1 MVKTF
6 EEFINEGLYDSS
18 KAKNHIKKFQNESFT
33 LDDINDYSIYLNI
46 FNKIDI
52 YNKNTK
58 IIAEGRTKY
67 SNYIPY
73 NTDERRVIGLVLEN
87 YFTNTIIQY
96 INDSN
101 LVTEKLSFD
110 DAKKLVN
117 GGKEKIKELIE
128 KFKEKI
134 PSEVI
139 EAYEFLIK
147 SLNKGIK
154 TAKDL
159 LETVGKLFQKLGE
172 TIIEAFEKLKLF
184 NPEYCSALPESDID
198 THGLIEFKDENQKK
212 LIGYIINEVSENVKE
227 KQKEKEENLN
237 EGVGKTLAIGGGV
250 ALSAFA
256 PGLAL
261 LAGSGFGFY
270 KLLKYIGP
278 KLSDKL
284 EPYLLSDKTK
294 EFANK
299 LYNNKFARYSLGLS
313 KSKDDDSSESKLKMI
328 GKMLWSV
335 IVNLFIATLVSSI
348 LTLFVTALIGS
359 CPATGLIIAT
369 IIGSKNIFKIII
381 NRVLNFKKE
390 TKKKNGD
397 TKVNYFFDMLTM
409 IGILSSVVSIV
420 IKIPGFKEWFDKL
433 LNKLFDFGI
442 TKASASETSFKF
454 DKSALKPTGSAN
466 ETEDLG
472 SFESV
477 KKLLDRAENME
488 DPVYGTSN
496 SYVSSFFQS
505 SLDSNQTESSNGYI
519 KALTCLTQS
528 SDKAELVYAAK
539 NQISDDGIMT
549 SVMHMFTTSSENTSL
564 IGGNLTEEHTL
575 KEIVLRFVQLHDK
588 NSNIGF
594 YISSHLTDSAT
605 TDGELKIKT
614 IKGILSATGE
624 ILEIEGANPA
634 LVGKQW
640 EDLSNLIVK

>member
-1 MVKTF
+1 M
-6 EEFINEGLYDSS
+6 
-18 KAKNHIKKFQNESFT
+18 IKKFEDFVNEGFESKNQIMKFQDMSFT

-58 IIAEGRTKY
+58 LIAEGRTKY

-73 NTDERRVIGLVLEN
+73 NTNERYVIGLVLEN

-101 LVTEKLSFD
+101 LVTEKFSFD
-110 DAKKLVN
+110 DAKKLIK

-147 SLNKGIK
+147 SVNKGIK
-154 TAKDL
+154 TVKDL
-159 LETVGKLFQKLGE
+159 LETIGKLLQKLGE
-172 TIIEAFEKLKLF
+172 TVVEAFEKLKLF

-212 LIGYIINEVSENVKE
+212 LIGYVINEVSESVKE
-227 KQKEKEENLN
+227 KQKEKDENLN
-237 EGVGKTLAIGGGV
+237 EGILKKSLVVGGGV
-250 ALSAFA
+250 ALGPLAVL
-256 PGLAL
+256 PLMGYGL
-261 LAGSGFGFY
+261 Y

-284 EPYLLSDKTK
+284 EPYLLSDETK

-313 KSKDDDSSESKLKMI
+313 KRNDDKDDNSESKLKTF
-328 GKMLWSV
+328 GKIIWSV
-335 IVNLFIATLVSSI
+335 IVNLVIATLVSSI
-348 LTLFVTALIGS
+348 LTLFVTALIGT

-381 NRVLNFKKE
+381 NRALNFKKE
-390 TKKKNGD
+390 TKTKNGD

-420 IKIPGFKEWFDKL
+420 VKIPGFNEWF
-433 LNKLFDFGI
+433 NKVLGNIFDLGI
-442 TKASASETSFKF
+442 TKSSAAETF
-454 DKSALKPTGSAN
+454 DRSALKVDGIGGEKEN
-466 ETEDLG
+466 LDLG

-477 KKLLDRAENME
+477 KKLLNMAENME

-496 SYVSSFFQS
+496 FLISSMLEES
-505 SLDSNQTESSNGYI
+505 AENSNSEFSENAMNVI
-519 KALTCLTQS
+519 TCLTQS
-528 SDKAELVYAAK
+528 SDKSELMYAGK
-539 NQISDDGIMT
+539 NEISDDGIIT
-549 SVMHMFTTSSENTSL
+549 SVLHMFTTSSNNESL
-564 IGGNLTEEHTL
+564 IDGNLTHDNTF
-575 KEIVLRFVQLHDK
+575 KEVSLRFVQLHDK
-588 NSNIGF
+588 KSNIGF
-594 YISSHLTDSAT
+594 IITVENCT
-605 TDGELKIKT
+605 TDGGDKYTEVEGILSETGKILKIKEL
-614 IKGILSATGE
+614 KGLDVKK
-624 ILEIEGANPA
+624 

-640 EDLSNLIVK
+640 EDLSSLIVK

>member
-1 MVKTF
+1 
-6 EEFINEGLYDSS
+6 
-18 KAKNHIKKFQNESFT
+18 
-33 LDDINDYSIYLNI
+33 
-46 FNKIDI
+46 
-52 YNKNTK
+52 
-58 IIAEGRTKY
+58 
-67 SNYIPY
+67 
-73 NTDERRVIGLVLEN
+73 
-87 YFTNTIIQY
+87 
-96 INDSN
+96 
-101 LVTEKLSFD
+101 
-110 DAKKLVN
+110 
-117 GGKEKIKELIE
+117 
-128 KFKEKI
+128 
-134 PSEVI
+134 
-139 EAYEFLIK
+139 
-147 SLNKGIK
+147 
-154 TAKDL
+154 
-159 LETVGKLFQKLGE
+159 
-172 TIIEAFEKLKLF
+172 
-184 NPEYCSALPESDID
+184 
-198 THGLIEFKDENQKK
+198 
-212 LIGYIINEVSENVKE
+212 
-227 KQKEKEENLN
+227 
-237 EGVGKTLAIGGGV
+237 
-250 ALSAFA
+250 
-256 PGLAL
+256 
-261 LAGSGFGFY
+261 
-270 KLLKYIGP
+270 
-278 KLSDKL
+278 
-284 EPYLLSDKTK
+284 
-294 EFANK
+294 
-299 LYNNKFARYSLGLS
+299 
-313 KSKDDDSSESKLKMI
+313 
-328 GKMLWSV
+328 
-335 IVNLFIATLVSSI
+335 
-348 LTLFVTALIGS
+348 
-359 CPATGLIIAT
+359 
-369 IIGSKNIFKIII
+369 
-381 NRVLNFKKE
+381 
-390 TKKKNGD
+390 
-397 TKVNYFFDMLTM
+397 MLTM

>member
-1 MVKTF
+1 M
-6 EEFINEGLYDSS
+6 
-18 KAKNHIKKFQNESFT
+18 IKKFEDFVNEGFEAKNKIMKFQDMSFT

-58 IIAEGRTKY
+58 LIAEGRTKY

-73 NTDERRVIGLVLEN
+73 NTNERYVIGLVLEN

-101 LVTEKLSFD
+101 LVTEKFSFD
-110 DAKKLVN
+110 DAKKLIK

-172 TIIEAFEKLKLF
+172 TVIEAFDKLKLF

-198 THGLIEFKDENQKK
+198 TNGLIEFKDENQKK

-237 EGVGKTLAIGGGV
+237 EGVGKTLAVGGGV

-261 LAGSGFGFY
+261 IAGGGYGFY

-299 LYNNKFARYSLGLS
+299 LYNNKFARYSIGLS
-313 KSKDDDSSESKLKMI
+313 KSNDDDSSESKLKKI
-328 GKMLWSV
+328 GKILWSV

-348 LTLFVTALIGS
+348 ITLFVTTLIGT

-390 TKKKNGD
+390 TKTKNGD

-420 IKIPGFKEWFDKL
+420 VKIPGFKEWFDKIL
-433 LNKLFDFGI
+433 GKIFNFGI
-442 TKASASETSFKF
+442 SKSSAAETSFKF
-454 DKSALKPTGSAN
+454 DKSSLKANGTGDDLD
-466 ETEDLG
+466 DLG

-477 KKLLDRAENME
+477 KKLLDQAENMK

-496 SYVSSFFQS
+496 SNISSFLES
-505 SLDSNQTESSNGYI
+505 SLSSDQMESSRDYVNV
-519 KALTCLTQS
+519 LTSLTQS
-528 SDKAELVYAAK
+528 SDKVDLFYAGK
-539 NQISDDGIMT
+539 NEISDDGIIT
-549 SVMHMFTTSSENTSL
+549 SVMHMFRTSSSNSSL

-575 KEIVLRFVQLHDK
+575 KELVLRFVQLHDK
-588 NSNIGF
+588 KSNISF
-594 YISSHLTDSAT
+594 YISSHLADSAT

-640 EDLSNLIVK
+640 EDLSSLIVK